1 MVTLAVTPAAIPEQ
15 PQVVSTIVLAFV
27 RDPVTRWVWR
37 DPHQYLIHF
46 PRFVE
51 AFGGRAFAHGSAHR
65 SEEFLGAALWLPPG
79 VQPDEDTM
87 VGMIDSTVD
96 PARVPTVF
104 RIFEQ
109 MGRYHPAEPHW
120 YLPLIGVEPLMQ
132 GRGYGS
138 ALLRHALEQIDRDG
152 QLAYLES
159 TNPANVP
166 STARL
171 RSRRNDSG
179 RRCASDDSDG
189 SAGPLTAR
197 AISAVVR
204 LVDLEE
210 WPASHNRDSFLPHV
224 DFGLT

>member
-1 MVTLAVTPAAIPEQ
+1 MLTLAVTPAGIAEQ
-15 PQVVSTIVLAFV
+15 QQVVSTMVLAFA

-37 DPHQYLIHF
+37 DPHEYLTHF
-46 PRFVE
+46 PPFVE
-51 AFGGRAFAHGSAHR
+51 VFGGKAFACGSAHR
-65 SEEFLGAALWLPPG
+65 TEEFLGAALWLPPG

-87 VGMIDSTVD
+87 VGMIESTVD

-120 YLPLIGVEPLMQ
+120 YLPLIGVDPLMQ

-138 ALLRHALEQIDRDG
+138 ALLRHALEQIDREG

-166 STARL
+166 L
-171 RSRRNDSG
+171 YRRHGFEVVGTIQVDDAPPMIPMV
-179 RRCASDDSDG
+179 RR
-189 SAGPLTAR
+189 TR
-197 AISAVVR
+197 
-204 LVDLEE
+204 
-210 WPASHNRDSFLPHV
+210 
-224 DFGLT
+224 